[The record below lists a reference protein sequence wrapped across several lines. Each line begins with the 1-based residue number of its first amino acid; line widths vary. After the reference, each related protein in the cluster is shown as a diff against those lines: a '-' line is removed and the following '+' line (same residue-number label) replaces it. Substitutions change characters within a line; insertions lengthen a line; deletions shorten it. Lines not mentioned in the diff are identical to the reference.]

1 MSLKQKFKKACK
13 SAPAQVLGHVSL
25 DLVQIEFRL
34 ESVLDAIRFRLFL
47 KSPAYKYVPYVIRK
61 EERHHVCN
69 QQLSAH
75 RHP

>member
-1 MSLKQKFKKACK
+1 MNRLLREHLSH
-13 SAPAQVLGHVSL
+13 VGHVSL

-47 KSPAYKYVPYVIRK
+47 ESPDYKYVPYVIRK
-61 EERHHVCN
+61 KEERHHILQ